1 MHWPFLATAAVVAV
15 AFFQLGALSVTVT
28 FLSLALQGA
37 LLVAALVALAVG
49 GAYVWRHIRGPDRG

>member
-1 MHWPFLATAAVVAV
+1 MHWPFLAAALLAV

-37 LLVAALVALAVG
+37 LLVVALIALLVG
-49 GAYVWRHIRGPDRG
+49 GAYVWRRFRGPDRG

>member
-1 MHWPFLATAAVVAV
+1 MHWPFLAAALLAV

-37 LLVAALVALAVG
+37 LLVVALIALLVG
-49 GAYVWRHIRGPDRG
+49 GAYVWRRYKGSDRG